1 MFRARLLPTEYN
13 SPPHINYW
21 SQRIHWTNWC
31 RAWLHFQQALLARE
45 PLINCSSHQLNWW
58 SHSSVE
64 ESPRQVEQHVS
75 GDRCL
80 YFIYLGVG
88 AGVLHLADGL
98 LEGVFPGWNR
108 HHHSYLLVQ
117 PVEDLCHRFNWS
129 LQLQRFS
136 LDAGTGWSALFTLP
150 TGRFLLCLWLSLSQ
164 WFWSSCQICFLLISV
179 LSTSTFRKVFFFFL
193 CLN

>member
-1 MFRARLLPTEYN
+1 M
-13 SPPHINYW
+13 
-21 SQRIHWTNWC
+21 
-31 RAWLHFQQALLARE
+31 
-45 PLINCSSHQLNWW
+45 
-58 SHSSVE
+58 E

-150 TGRFLLCLWLSLSQ
+150 TARFLLCLWLSLSQ

-179 LSTSTFRKVFFFFL
+179 LSTSTFRKVFFFFFMFKL
-193 CLN
+193 TLIHPQFPNVQLQLVLSLNF